1 MGGLFWAETARRI
14 RARKCRTARPK
25 LDGTQFTERFWTAIC
40 LTRTER
46 DDGGIRRNV
55 ALVAPGRKGDGS
67 DPGLGDTETGFLKL
81 PLDPFGTLKPSVIGR
96 RKLVCVAKQIQQCRI
111 VVTGKP
117 RRRESLRWCRLGLS
131 SQAGFHQGVGQW
143 PEAVP
148 CEEWGDRPRS
158 GMPRACMAAAVAG
171 TMIARWL
178 ARWAGFKTK
187 LFAVRRVPRAP

>member
-1 MGGLFWAETARRI
+1 
-14 RARKCRTARPK
+14 
-25 LDGTQFTERFWTAIC
+25 
-40 LTRTER
+40 
-46 DDGGIRRNV
+46 
-55 ALVAPGRKGDGS
+55 
-67 DPGLGDTETGFLKL
+67 L

-131 SQAGFHQGVGQW
+131 SQAGFHQGWVNGRKLSRVKNGAR
-143 PEAVP
+143 P
-148 CEEWGDRPRS
+148 PRS

-178 ARWAGFKTK
+178 ARWAWLQNQAFRRAKGAQGPVTKWCSWSGSIGFEQQVAGGNVK
-187 LFAVRRVPRAP
+187 RR

>member
-111 VVTGKP
+111 VGTGKP

-131 SQAGFHQGVGQW
+131 SQAGFHQGWVNGRKLSRVKNG
-143 PEAVP
+143 A
-148 CEEWGDRPRS
+148 RP
-158 GMPRACMAAAVAG
+158 PPQAAGPARVASSSWRIG
-171 TMIARWL
+171 S
-178 ARWAGFKTK
+178 
-187 LFAVRRVPRAP
+187 